1 MPLSFTPS
9 SINLPTPPS
18 YAAAPMGAPV
28 NPNALTALSELGNI
42 QATRQG
48 IATSQQALAKAQATF
63 GADVS
68 IREEEAK
75 QQAIKTN
82 LEELKQTRSH
92 HVNIVDN
99 IADLIKDPNLTQE
112 KIVKKATELNK
123 NQKGND
129 ASLKQFLMS
138 MPDSNDPTTLKQFL
152 TSQQLAV
159 LDAQARLEKTNP
171 SIKFQ
176 NVGGAIVPTAEGNPE
191 LANVRPGTQ
200 VGTAIPTT
208 IAPTV
213 VTNQITGAPYVIG
226 GGRQPGNQ
234 PQGGSVPLNQLQP
247 QGQPLT
253 QPQGQPQGQPVQQA
267 PRAVSA
273 PAVQPQGVQGKQQ
286 SQLQQLSNE
295 SAANFNARVAQ
306 VQNSVIQAQDQFTNP
321 NSELGHIPTLQQVN
335 NNIMGL
341 LKDPSVNTGAVQDYL
356 AKRTNKGLSNPKE
369 QELAKYLEQR
379 IQARTPKSDAD
390 AESKKAAYG
399 SFNLDKSA
407 LMDLVRQDNAWIT
420 TQDLRAKGR
429 LFNAGSATSP
439 NFGKVAEFN
448 NQFAQFARDPKLM
461 LYVSLAG
468 ENPNKISM
476 DKSDH
481 EAATKY
487 FGNMSKDQ
495 KEKLELQRQ
504 TLLKLIGAQ

>member
-1 MPLSFTPS
+1 MADINPQVQQFTPTNFGYSPLTHRAPIGGTPLSALEGVNTLRGLV
-9 SINLPTPPS
+9 NLEQEQALLEPNI
-18 YAAAPMGAPV
+18 AAGK
-28 NPNALTALSELGNI
+28 
-42 QATRQG
+42 
-48 IATSQQALAKAQATF
+48 ATSEQAITGANTAKLENM
-63 GADVS
+63 
-68 IREEEAK
+68 RK
-75 QQAIKTN
+75 QQANSTQN
-82 LEELKQTRSH
+82 LLKLLNQKKAVTDDDIENHVRETILNAGGTPEVLKQALQNLPKGGTDLENRAF
-92 HVNIVDN
+92 
-99 IADLIKDPNLTQE
+99 IAKHATNSLSAEAQMSSLFPN
-112 KIVKKATELNK
+112 AT
-123 NQKGND
+123 
-129 ASLKQFLMS
+129 M
-138 MPDSNDPTTLKQFL
+138 T
-152 TSQQLAV
+152 
-159 LDAQARLEKTNP
+159 
-171 SIKFQ
+171 
-176 NVGGAIVPTAEGNPE
+176 NVGGAIVPTATGNPV
-191 LANVRPGTQ
+191 LAGN
-200 VGTAIPTT
+200 AIPTT
-208 IAPTV
+208 IAPQV

-234 PQGGSVPLNQLQP
+234 PQMGNVPLNQV
-247 QGQPLT
+247 
-253 QPQGQPQGQPVQQA
+253 QPQGQPVQPQA
-267 PRAVSA
+267 PNMPVQNAQPQNA
-273 PAVQPQGVQGKQQ
+273 PVQPQNVQARPQA
-286 SQLQQLSNE
+286 QLQQLPNE
-295 SAANFNARVAQ
+295 SPANFNARVAQ
-306 VQNSVIQAQDQFTNP
+306 VQGSLVKAQDQFTNP

-420 TQDLRAKGR
+420 TQDLRAKGT
-429 LFNAGSATSP
+429 LFNAGSSTSP
-439 NFGKVAEFN
+439 NFGKFAEFN

-461 LYVSLAG
+461 LYISLAG

-487 FGNMSKDQ
+487 FGNMSNDQ
-495 KEKLELQRQ
+495 KQKLELQRQ

>member
-18 YAAAPMGAPV
+18 YAAAPMGSPV
-28 NPNALTALSELGNI
+28 NPDALTALSELGNI

-171 SIKFQ
+171 SITFQ

-247 QGQPLT
+247 QGQP
-253 QPQGQPQGQPVQQA
+253 QGQPVQQA
-267 PRAVSA
+267 PRVAPA
-273 PAVQPQGVQGKQQ
+273 PAVQPQGVQGNQQ
-286 SQLQQLSNE
+286 SQLQQLPNE
-295 SAANFNARVAQ
+295 SPANFNARVAQ
-306 VQNSVIQAQDQFTNP
+306 VQNSLVKAQDQYTNP

-335 NNIMGL
+335 NNIMSL

-390 AESKKAAYG
+390 AESKKAAFG

-420 TQDLRAKGR
+420 TQDLRAKGT
-429 LFNAGSATSP
+429 LFNAGSATNP

-448 NQFAQFARDPKLM
+448 NQFSQFARD
-461 LYVSLAG
+461 
-468 ENPNKISM
+468 
-476 DKSDH
+476 
-481 EAATKY
+481 
-487 FGNMSKDQ
+487 Q
-495 KEKLELQRQ
+495 
-504 TLLKLIGAQ
+504 IGRAHV